1 MTTVP
6 ISINNKT
13 TKVKRLR
20 EGGFCVFCFFFKV
33 LFCCGS
39 FFLHFCQAQKVFNHQ
54 EFGYYPQRKIFF
66 HNFDFD

>member
-20 EGGFCVFCFFFKV
+20 EGGFCVFCFFLNV

-39 FFLHFCQAQKVFNHQ
+39 FF
-54 EFGYYPQRKIFF
+54 YIFVKPKKF
-66 HNFDFD
+66 LITKNLVITYK